1 MDINSGLISF
11 IGVLIVEKE
20 ILEFIKRRFPI
31 DCNWMN
37 GNCFYFAQILA
48 SRFHGDVVYEP
59 IEGHFLFWASDDN
72 FYDWS
77 GRRDY
82 SVEERNKMF
91 TWRNASRIDEL
102 LYKRINR
109 DCVK

>member
-1 MDINSGLISF
+1 M
-11 IGVLIVEKE
+11 EE
-20 ILEFIKRRFPI
+20 RILEFIKRRFPEES
-31 DCNWMN
+31 NWMN

-48 SRFHGDVVYEP
+48 SRFAGDVVYDP

-77 GRRDY
+77 GRHVYDDLQR
-82 SVEERNKMF
+82 RKMF
-91 TWRNASRIDEL
+91 LWRDSVMKDGLLHNRI
-102 LYKRINR
+102 YR

>member
-1 MDINSGLISF
+1 MEKQIVNF
-11 IGVLIVEKE
+11 IQ
-20 ILEFIKRRFPI
+20 RRFPV

-48 SRFHGDVVYEP
+48 SRFIGEIVYDP

-72 FYDWS
+72 LYDWT
-77 GRRDY
+77 GQREY
-82 SVEERNKMF
+82 TVEQRKKMF
-91 TWRNASRIDEL
+91 IWQDGVLKDSLLYSRIL
-102 LYKRINR
+102 R